1 LTYVLYMCV
10 CLYTYVYDMKTID
23 QILNEQARLMAK
35 DIEDQL
41 LMTKMGWHKLEL
53 SQGTVYD
60 ALYLTVHPDNGSH
73 WNEMMQ
79 WMIDS
84 FGPTA
89 QDGVWTANQRWYA
102 NNARFWFRDSRD
114 LTLFILRWS

>member
-1 LTYVLYMCV
+1 MSSRSIISTYTLILYVCVCVYVCV
-10 CLYTYVYDMKTID
+10 CLYLYMNRSHD
-23 QILNEQARLMAK
+23 
-35 DIEDQL
+35 
-41 LMTKMGWHKLEL
+41 LEI
-53 SQGTVYD
+53 STGTVYN
-60 ALYLTVHPDNGSH
+60 ALYLTVYPTGSQH